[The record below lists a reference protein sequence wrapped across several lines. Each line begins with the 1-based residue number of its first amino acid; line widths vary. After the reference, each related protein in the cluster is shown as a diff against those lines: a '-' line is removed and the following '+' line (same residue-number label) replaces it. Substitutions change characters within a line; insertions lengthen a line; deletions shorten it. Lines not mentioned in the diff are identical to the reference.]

1 VGVRLSG
8 HEVIARRLGSIAR
21 SCCAILSLW
30 CAPACHEH
38 LHLHLATPTPPPPVS
53 ELRAGAATLDLTPP
67 PGAPLWGYALTSA
80 APYAQ
85 GYRTRLKVHAIV
97 LQSPAGGRLA
107 IVQVDLGAVS
117 RLLHVS
123 VAERLA
129 SQGFGPDRLL
139 IAASHTHAGPGGYF
153 GDSFYNTF
161 GAGRSGFD
169 PVLLGWLAE
178 RIAGA
183 VELATERLEPA
194 ALGAASVRVSDVSYN
209 RSLPAWRKNRGRS
222 TEEGAARATLPEFDD
237 RLRLLRVDRLRT
249 DADGRQSRT
258 PMAAFATF
266 AIHSTAVGRK
276 NTLYHGDVLGHAWRQ
291 LALRV
296 RAADPGAEAFV
307 AAFAAGSEGDVA
319 PLKTE
324 QSFAVSE
331 RIGRRLGDQA
341 FDAFQRAGSDMRHAV
356 EFSHGYQEVAIA
368 GALTARGAVC
378 DRAMVGVPAIAG
390 TEDGPSA
397 INGKLGAYEGRRW
410 SVPRGCHGAK
420 VAALAPVQ
428 RLLFKPPHATRE
440 LGSFPAHAAFQV
452 LALYEITGQGPVSP
466 FFSLVSVP
474 AEPTT
479 AVGDAILRRVATSLL
494 MPGDTTGSHEI
505 AVVGLANGYLG
516 YLTTPPEY
524 DAQHYEGGSSLFGPL
539 VSVLAEERLGQV
551 ATDARA
557 EIERRRTGQSG
568 PRETASYARDIVM
581 QPGARTAFFGSARA
595 CSAHAGTWTPPRAR
609 TGSDRVTFDWAGLD
623 DQHLCDPP
631 ELAIECDGR
640 PLLDRRGIP
649 ETDDGTRFDV
659 RRSGSRT
666 WHAVWFPLPEY
677 QGRSACRLRLARA
690 GLPPLWSEAFSV
702 GPRSPGSPRTL

>member
-1 VGVRLSG
+1 V
-8 HEVIARRLGSIAR
+8 
-21 SCCAILSLW
+21 SLW

-38 LHLHLATPTPPPPVS
+38 LHVHLATPTPPPPVS

-80 APYAQ
+80 APCAQ

-97 LQSPAGGRLA
+97 LQAPTGGRLA
-107 IVQVDLGAVS
+107 LVQVDLGAVS

-129 SQGFGPDRLL
+129 SIGLGPDRLL

-161 GAGRSGFD
+161 GAGRPGFD
-169 PVLLGWLAE
+169 PVILSWLVE

-194 ALGAASVRVSDVSYN
+194 ALGAASVRVSQVSYN
-209 RSLPAWRKNRGRS
+209 RSLPAWRRNQERPAP
-222 TEEGAARATLPEFDD
+222 EGPAGSPLPEIDD
-237 RLRLLRVDRLRT
+237 RLRLLRVDRLQA
-249 DADGRQSRT
+249 DADGRVSRS

-276 NTLYHGDVLGHAWRQ
+276 NTLYHGDILGHAWRQ

-296 RAADPGAEAFV
+296 RAAEPDATAFV
-307 AAFAAGSEGDVA
+307 AAMAAGSEGDVA
-319 PLKTE
+319 PLKAE

-331 RIGRRLGDQA
+331 RIGKRLGDQA
-341 FDAFQRAGSDMRHAV
+341 FDAFQQAGLNMRHEV
-356 EFSHGYQEVAIA
+356 DLSHGYQEVAIA
-368 GALTARGAVC
+368 GALTEQGAVC
-378 DRAMVGVPAIAG
+378 AQAMVGVPAIAG
-390 TEDGPSA
+390 TEDGPSG
-397 INGKLGAYEGRRW
+397 INGRFGAYEGRRW

-420 VAALAPVQ
+420 VAALSPVQ

-452 LALYEITGQGPVSP
+452 LALYASSGPGAASP

-479 AVGDAILRRVATSLL
+479 AVGDAISRRVAASLRT
-494 MPGDTTGSHEI
+494 PGDPAGSHEV

-551 ATDARA
+551 ATAARS
-557 EIERRRTGQSG
+557 ELERRRAGQPAPGSG
-568 PRETASYARDIVM
+568 AVYARDIVT
-581 QPGARTAFFGSARA
+581 QPGARAAFFGSRVD
-595 CSAHAGTWTPPRAR
+595 CSSHALTWTSPRAR
-609 TGSDRVTFDWAGLD
+609 TSPGRVTFDWTGLD
-623 DQHLCDPP
+623 DQHLCAPP
-631 ELAIECDGR
+631 ELAIECGGR
-640 PLLDRRGIP
+640 ALLDPFGVP

-666 WHAVWFPLPEY
+666 WRAVWSPLPEH

-690 GLPPLWSEAFSV
+690 GLPPLWSEPFTLSAR
-702 GPRSPGSPRTL
+702 PPGSTRPL